1 MSQIAER
8 LKQMGVTL
16 PAPPQPVAAYVP
28 CVRHGD
34 LLYISGQLPME
45 QGKVTLTGKVGSDA
59 TLEQAYAAARLCTI
73 NALSIVQAAIGDLDL
88 VKQVVRVGGFVNSAD
103 GFTDQPKV
111 INGASEFLGEVFGEK
126 GRHARAA
133 VGVNELPLNAAVEV
147 EFVIAVAD
155 AVGA

>member
-1 MSQIAER
+1 LVTQI
-8 LKQMGVTL
+8 
-16 PAPPQPVAAYVP
+16 
-28 CVRHGD
+28 
-34 LLYISGQLPME
+34 
-45 QGKVTLTGKVGSDA
+45 
-59 TLEQAYAAARLCTI
+59 
-73 NALSIVQAAIGDLDL
+73 
-88 VKQVVRVGGFVNSAD
+88 VRVGGFVNSAD

-155 AVGA
+155 AAGA